1 MRTLILTRAATRIL
15 AILIPALLATGCDWY
30 AQEDIA
36 LRALPYPYEA
46 GVAVDDRTEPG
57 CLASRGVKFVYDD
70 EEVRTAGQGAAC
82 SLVDRGKQL
91 WESLAFLYSRREWR
105 GSSFFANRL
114 FEPRTSGDGITEYSY
129 KRYAGSIAQL
139 PLRMPS
145 DVAAQVA
152 EAVAY
157 ELKAKGGVMIVA
169 GPSTDRQ
176 GLFASVTTHMRL
188 EHQRGGVYYVER
200 DRLLAYGFVRRYL
213 EWNAARTN
221 GEVIIHVSAVDDG
234 VTEPWIPTLKE
245 LEGITFYTPDPE
257 RTRVLVAGQELSN
270 VSVNPPDRTRRGS
283 VTVRPTAVQPIPPG
297 TSP

>member
-1 MRTLILTRAATRIL
+1 MTRAATGVL
-15 AILIPALLATGCDWY
+15 FILIPVLLATGCDWY
-30 AQEDIA
+30 GQEDIA

-46 GVAVDDRTEPG
+46 GVAVDDGTEPG

-70 EEVRTAGQGAAC
+70 EGVRTAGQDAAC

-114 FEPRTSGDGITEYSY
+114 FEPWTSGDGITEYAY

-145 DVAAQVA
+145 DAAAQVA

-169 GPSTDRQ
+169 GPATDRQ
-176 GLFASVTTHMRL
+176 RLFASVTAHMRL

-200 DRLLAYGFVRRYL
+200 DRLLGYSFVRRYL
-213 EWNAARTN
+213 EWNATRT
-221 GEVIIHVSAVDDG
+221 DDG
-234 VTEPWIPTLKE
+234 VTIYVRAVNGGVAKPWVPTVEE

-283 VTVRPTAVQPIPPG
+283 VTLRPTAVQPTPPG